1 MTTQEIACAGA
12 PSHVS
17 VTWHS
22 IDWVKCHREVR
33 RLQARIVKATREGKH
48 GKVKALQWILTHSF
62 SGKALAVKRVTE
74 NQGKKTPGVD
84 GITWSTPEA
93 KSQAMLSLKRR
104 GYRPQPLKRVY
115 IPKTN
120 GKMRPLGIPTIKDR
134 AMQALYL
141 LALEP
146 VAETTAD
153 RCSFGFRPARST
165 ADAIEMCFVS
175 LSRRHSPQW
184 ILEGDI
190 KGCFDNISHDWLLG
204 HIPTDRMILKKWL
217 KAGYME
223 DRQLFPT
230 EAGTPQGGIISPTL
244 ANLVL
249 DGLQAE
255 LRARIGRTRYVGGK
269 QVKLG
274 VNYVRYA
281 DDFIVTGRSKELLEQ
296 EVLPLVE
303 EFMRERGLTLS
314 PEKTKITHVDEGF
327 DFLGQNIR
335 KYNGKLLIK
344 PSNANVATF
353 LGKVRSKIK
362 MSKAVEQRKL
372 IEMLNPMIRG
382 WANFHQHVVSKET
395 FARVDHEIWIALWRW
410 AVRRHP
416 QKGSRWVKQRYFHS
430 SGTRSW
436 VFAAPTGERF
446 PDGNPILWTLRKA
459 SDTPIKRHP
468 LIKLEANPF
477 DPQQET
483 YFEERVSLK
492 MQNSLRGRK
501 KLINLWLE
509 QDRRCPICQQ
519 LITQE
524 TGWHVHHIIRRVD
537 GGKDG
542 STNLVMVHPNCHN
555 LIHVN
560 GLKVV
565 KPVRESGL

>member
-12 PSHVS
+12 PSHES
-17 VTWHS
+17 VNWHS
-22 IDWVKCHREVR
+22 IDWARCHREVR

-62 SGKALAVKRVTE
+62 SGKALAVRRVTE

-93 KSQAMLSLKRR
+93 KSQAMLSIKRR

-120 GKMRPLGIPTIKDR
+120 GKMRPLGIPTMKDR

-153 RCSFGFRPARST
+153 GRSFGFRPERST
-165 ADAIEMCFVS
+165 ADAIEQCFTT
-175 LSRRHSPQW
+175 LSKKVAPQW

-190 KGCFDNISHDWLLG
+190 KGCFDNISHDWLMG
-204 HIPTDRMILKKWL
+204 HVPTDREILRKWL

-249 DGLQAE
+249 DGLEAK
-255 LRARIGRTRYVGGK
+255 LDAAFGRKRYANGVQTR
-269 QVKLG
+269 LM

-296 EVLPLVE
+296 EVMPIIKD
-303 EFMRERGLTLS
+303 FMQERGLTLS
-314 PEKTKITHVDEGF
+314 PEKTKITHIDDGF
-327 DFLGQNIR
+327 DFLGQNVR

-344 PSNANVATF
+344 PSKANVATF
-353 LGKVRSKIK
+353 LEKVRSAVKGN
-362 MSKAVEQRKL
+362 KALDQPRL
-372 IEMLNPMIRG
+372 IRMLNPMIRG
-382 WANFHQHVVSKET
+382 WANYHQHVVSKAT
-395 FARVDHEIWIALWRW
+395 FARVDHEIWRVLWQW

-416 QKGSRWVKQRYFHS
+416 QKSSVWIKQRYFHS
-430 SGTRSW
+430 VGTRNW
-436 VFAAPTGERF
+436 VFAA
-446 PDGNPILWTLRKA
+446 
-459 SDTPIKRHP
+459 
-468 LIKLEANPF
+468 
-477 DPQQET
+477 
-483 YFEERVSLK
+483 V
-492 MQNSLRGRK
+492 
-501 KLINLWLE
+501 
-509 QDRRCPICQQ
+509 DRR
-519 LITQE
+519 
-524 TGWHVHHIIRRVD
+524 
-537 GGKDG
+537 
-542 STNLVMVHPNCHN
+542 
-555 LIHVN
+555 
-560 GLKVV
+560 KV
-565 KPVRESGL
+565 P